1 MSTRLIRAALP
12 AALAVCGLLCVSAPA
27 LAALGGKPMTPP
39 PGSTSTTLPP
49 SDAASAHASAQ
60 GAPASVTTAVNY
72 TVKQTTLD
80 SGTVV
85 REYIAQNGTVFGIA
99 WMGPRVDLP
108 NLLGDYFPQY
118 ASGAAALR
126 KARGARGPVD
136 YEQPGLVVRSGGHMG
151 AFVGQAW
158 LPQALPPGV
167 SGDDIR

>member
-12 AALAVCGLLCVSAPA
+12 ATLAVCGLLCVSAPA
-27 LAALGGKPMTPP
+27 QAALGGKPMTPP
-39 PGSTSTTLPP
+39 SGSTSTTLSP
-49 SDAASAHASAQ
+49 SARAAAQ
-60 GAPASVTTAVNY
+60 GVMASITTAANY

-85 REYIAQNGTVFGIA
+85 REYIAQDGNVFGIA